1 MDLCIVRSGSVERA
15 GASCQL
21 KKSEVGYLVPTP
33 NGRERNTKVRLF
45 LHINKFIFVRNIQYL
60 CGMLNY
66 IIDMMMGSGLRLNTR
81 VENLDRATLREVVKY
96 ATQYCTDTFG
106 TRKKKV
112 PFSVSITKQR
122 SGEPAYGQYC
132 PYDNKLFIYHNNCP
146 TVKCLVQTVIHEYTH
161 YLQPV
166 KSKYNKMLDR
176 YGYDNHPMEIEACE
190 MEEIHY
196 KDCWNYIKEILC

>member
-1 MDLCIVRSGSVERA
+1 
-15 GASCQL
+15 
-21 KKSEVGYLVPTP
+21 
-33 NGRERNTKVRLF
+33 
-45 LHINKFIFVRNIQYL
+45 
-60 CGMLNY
+60 MLNY

-112 PFSVSITKQR
+112 PFSVSIVKQR

-146 TVKCLVQTVIHEYTH
+146 TVKLVIQTVIHEYTH

-166 KSKYNKMLDR
+166 KTKYHKLMDI
-176 YGYDNHPMEIEACE
+176 YGYDDHPMEIEARD
-190 MEEIHY
+190 MEQEHY

>member
-1 MDLCIVRSGSVERA
+1 MS
-15 GASCQL
+15 L
-21 KKSEVGYLVPTP
+21 KKSEVACLYPTNYWP
-33 NGRERNTKVRLF
+33 SRNTKVRLIP
-45 LHINKFIFVRNIQYL
+45 HINKFIFVGNIHYL

-66 IIDMMMGSGLRLNTR
+66 ILDMVLGSGLRLSTR
-81 VENLDRATLREVVKY
+81 VEDLDRATLREVVKY

-106 TRKKKV
+106 TKKKTN
-112 PFSVSITKQR
+112 PFTVSIVKQR

-146 TVKCLVQTVIHEYTH
+146 TVKLVIQTVIHEYTH

-166 KSKYNKMLDR
+166 KSKYNKLMDI
-176 YGYDNHPMEIEACE
+176 YGYDRHPMEVEARE
-190 MEEIHY
+190 MENEYY

>member
-1 MDLCIVRSGSVERA
+1 MS
-15 GASCQL
+15 L
-21 KKSEVGYLVPTP
+21 KKSEVGCLYPTDYSP
-33 NGRERNTKVRLF
+33 SRSTKVRIIP
-45 LHINKFIFVRNIQYL
+45 HINKFIFVGIISYL
-60 CGMLNY
+60 CKMLNY

-106 TRKKKV
+106 TRKKQV

-122 SGEPAYGQYC
+122 SGEPAHGQYC

-146 TVKCLVQTVIHEYTH
+146 TVKLVIQTVIHEYTH
-161 YLQPV
+161 YMQPV
-166 KSKYNKMLDR
+166 KTKYHKLMDI
-176 YGYDNHPMEIEACE
+176 YGYDKHPMEIEARE
-190 MEEIHY
+190 MEQEYY